1 MLEELSGEEVHWK
14 GKSFDCETF
23 ALACPDCENYEKR
36 IKYALKNM
44 QEEKVGHLI
53 SRKEWLTHKAPP
65 ILCSR
70 QQFQMFLLFQK

>member
-53 SRKEWLTHKAPP
+53 SMKE
-65 ILCSR
+65 
-70 QQFQMFLLFQK
+70 